1 MARPSTEVDGK
12 TARPSWHQAWNR
24 HPFAK
29 GERPRSRGTRDYDD
43 PMRAGDPG
51 SKGHQ
56 SSDITRTSHDH
67 DVEATL
73 ELFQPI
79 LDSSLED
86 VAAVKPE
93 LSNRTREKR

>member
-1 MARPSTEVDGK
+1 
-12 TARPSWHQAWNR
+12 
-24 HPFAK
+24 
-29 GERPRSRGTRDYDD
+29 
-43 PMRAGDPG
+43 MRAGDPG

-86 VAAVKPE
+86 VGTVKPE
-93 LSNRTREKR
+93 LSNRT